1 MVYGL
6 CFFVLGVFVYGL
18 CFIVLG
24 FRVFDE
30 FKTHLFL
37 SPFFMHIR
45 LKNSNLYKIK
55 ESSPIFMFCRKLR
68 KRSKNM

>member
-6 CFFVLGVFVYGL
+6 CFIVLWVLVYGL

-45 LKNSNLYKIK
+45 LKNSN
-55 ESSPIFMFCRKLR
+55 
-68 KRSKNM
+68 